1 MTAITSCSDSDDT
14 STPQD
19 AGAQHAL
26 LAAFP
31 QSVPHLG
38 AGVPNRLPYLVSD
51 SEGVPL
57 SELSD
62 PVTFNVAING
72 ETVEENVEVQP
83 RSEGVPRAY
92 VPLNVTFP
100 EPGIYDITATYQG
113 SGMDSQV
120 QAYSPDEIGPPGVG
134 EPLPPVGTPT
144 PESPLD
150 VDPICTRVP
159 PCPFHSVA
167 LPDALTM
174 GKKVALLVST
184 PAYCQTAVCGP
195 ILDNLINIASDRD
208 DLIPIHTEVYANP
221 KAVRNLAD
229 ADLAPVPAAYQMV
242 YEPALFVTDP
252 QGTLTARADTIVD
265 RSEMEELL
273 S

>member
-1 MTAITSCSDSDDT
+1 MTTLTSCSESDGT
-14 STPQD
+14 STPV
-19 AGAQHAL
+19 GTGTQHAL

-38 AGVPNRLPYLVSD
+38 AGIPNRLPYLISD
-51 SEGVPL
+51 AEGVPL
-57 SELSD
+57 SELTD
-62 PVTFNVAING
+62 PVIFNVTLNG
-72 ETVEENVEVQP
+72 ETVEEGVEVQP
-83 RSEGVPRAY
+83 RNEGVPRAY

-100 EPGIYDITATYQG
+100 ETGIYDITAIYQG

-134 EPLPPVGTPT
+134 EPLTAVGTPT
-144 PESPLD
+144 ADNPLD

-174 GKKVALLVST
+174 GKKVALLVAT

-195 ILDNLINIASDRD
+195 ILDNLIDIASERD
-208 DLIPIHTEVYANP
+208 DLIPIHTEVYENP
-221 KAVRNLAD
+221 KEVRNLAD
-229 ADLAPVPAAYQMV
+229 ANLAPVPATYKMV

-252 QGTLTARADTIVD
+252 QGTVTARADTIVD